1 MSIIYYKSII
11 DTCQLI
17 EYSLLIV
24 TALNKERIYIFFE
37 RKMSMKRKNQHIS
50 SICLAAA
57 LFSLA
62 VSGTAAA
69 EGGSWTSDETGWR
82 YIMADGTNAAP
93 GWQLIDGVWYWF
105 EDDGRMKNGWLSQ
118 GDTWYY
124 LDDSGAMVSGWQ
136 TINGKSYYFTES
148 GAMKTGHM
156 EQNGTVYSFHSDG
169 SVEVAKKEKNTGG
182 GAFEIGFYDEA
193 CQNLASNLNEL
204 KLDSFDGDE
213 DDDYYEDDKKDYDRD
228 ASYEISGRL
237 TEIAA
242 HRLAMAREKGYGN
255 GNIPGEGELTDY
267 LKSIQY
273 NSGRRHK
280 EVYIRNVD
288 GADEAEEKFWDL
300 QEDAKKRQ
308 DRPDYYSE
316 MGIAHTEVNGN
327 DYYMVIF
334 MK

>member
-1 MSIIYYKSII
+1 
-11 DTCQLI
+11 
-17 EYSLLIV
+17 
-24 TALNKERIYIFFE
+24 
-37 RKMSMKRKNQHIS
+37 
-50 SICLAAA
+50 
-57 LFSLA
+57 
-62 VSGTAAA
+62 
-69 EGGSWTSDETGWR
+69 
-82 YIMADGTNAAP
+82 MADGTNAAP

-105 EDDGRMKNGWLSQ
+105 EDDGRMKTGWLSQ

-148 GAMKTGHM
+148 GAMKTGHV

-169 SVEVAKKEKNTGG
+169 SVDTAKKEKNTGG

-213 DDDYYEDDKKDYDRD
+213 DEDYYEDDKKDYDRD
-228 ASYEISGRL
+228 ASYEISGKL

-255 GNIPGEGELTDY
+255 GKIPEEGDLTDY
-267 LKSIQY
+267 LNSIQY
-273 NSGRRHK
+273 NGGRRHM
-280 EVYIRNVD
+280 EVYIKNVD
-288 GADEAEEKFWDL
+288 GAGEAEEKLLDI

-308 DRPDYYSE
+308 DRPDYYGG
-316 MGIAHTEVNGN
+316 MGIAHTEVNGS